1 MRRPKQ
7 TSPTHSDLHFDTLK
21 VHADMDRMAQETFL
35 QSEEDMQRMIEL
47 GAWYGGDEESSAA
60 IVETDS
66 EIETNYNR
74 NEVLNTINIT
84 PVLMI

>member
-1 MRRPKQ
+1 
-7 TSPTHSDLHFDTLK
+7 
-21 VHADMDRMAQETFL
+21 MAQETFL

-74 NEVLNTINIT
+74 NEVLNTIKYHTRTNDLSYLVVAALYGSIDSSFQ
-84 PVLMI
+84 